1 VHLQKAESNIYIVM
15 DYCSGGD
22 LSNYIR
28 ERGKVDTLQ
37 YIPEP
42 GAAPIYYPHPKT
54 GGLDQRMVRSF
65 LMQLATALK
74 FLRDRNLIHRDLKPQ
89 VSPFSSKFLFQTS
102 SSRFRIPK
110 NLLLQPA
117 TEEDYAHG
125 HLLGAPLLKVADF
138 GFARFLPNTALAETL
153 CGSP

>member
-1 VHLQKAESNIYIVM
+1 M

-28 ERGKVDTLQ
+28 ERGRVDTLQ

-54 GGLDQRMVRSF
+54 GGLDQEIVRSF

-89 VSPFSSKFLFQTS
+89 VSSFWPELV
-102 SSRFRIPK
+102 P
-110 NLLLQPA
+110 
-117 TEEDYAHG
+117 
-125 HLLGAPLLKVADF
+125 
-138 GFARFLPNTALAETL
+138 
-153 CGSP
+153 